1 MESGRVGSQVYSI
14 PRPRLRLAR
23 WLSAPI
29 HVVDL
34 ECDDELRASMFRR
47 IEAVLASAFI
57 TLIVIVLAVMRH
69 PTFGFH
75 TWLAV
80 EACLCAVRAPLAIHI
95 LYVQRQSGHSR
106 RFHPWSVDLFI
117 IAGTIWSAT
126 LGFGCFISL
135 QTQDPGL
142 AFLIGLVATGT
153 ASGQCARNPSSP
165 RLNSVQMCLIIFPF
179 TIGACCSDIPLVG
192 WCMLLSPLYL
202 TGMLSISLQLHE
214 DYVTMILARMEDRRR
229 ALHCALTGLPNR
241 VLFNDSLALRFETA
255 LATRK
260 RVAVLC
266 LDLDGFKA
274 VNDEFGHPMGD
285 ALLRQVADRL
295 SDILQGDGIV
305 ARFGGDEFAILM
317 CGDDDLGAAKRLASR
332 IIAAIAR
339 PFALTVQHEAR
350 IGVSI
355 GIAVGM
361 GSARL
366 SGLEAG
372 ADLLAK
378 ADHALY
384 AAKRGGR
391 GDFRVYDDNAIVD
404 TGTAKKLV
412 ADARASIMRKA
423 S

>member
-1 MESGRVGSQVYSI
+1 
-14 PRPRLRLAR
+14 
-23 WLSAPI
+23 
-29 HVVDL
+29 
-34 ECDDELRASMFRR
+34 MFRR
-47 IEAVLASAFI
+47 IESVLTS
-57 TLIVIVLAVMRH
+57 VIVTMAVILLAVRRH
-69 PTFGFH
+69 PTSGLQ
-75 TWLAV
+75 TWLV
-80 EACLCAVRAPLAIHI
+80 LEACLSVVRVPLAIHI
-95 LYVQRQSGHSR
+95 LHVQSQSGHAR
-106 RFHPWSVDLFI
+106 RFHPWSVDVFI

-135 QTQDPGL
+135 QTDDPGL
-142 AFLIGLVATGT
+142 TVLVGLLAIGT

-165 RLNSVQMCLIIFPF
+165 RLNGVQMCLIIVPF
-179 TIGACCSDIPLVG
+179 MIAAWFSDIPLMG
-192 WCMLLSPLYL
+192 WCVPLLPLYL
-202 TGMLSISLQLHE
+202 TGMFSISLQLHE

-229 ALHCALTGLPNR
+229 ALHCGLTGLPNR

-255 LATRK
+255 LATQE

-285 ALLRQVADRL
+285 ALLGQVADRL
-295 SDILQGDGIV
+295 RDILQGDGMA
-305 ARFGGDEFAILM
+305 ARFGGDEFAVLM
-317 CGDDDLGAAKRLASR
+317 RGDDDLGAAKRLASR
-332 IIAAIAR
+332 IIAALGR

-361 GSARL
+361 ASARL
-366 SGLEAG
+366 TGREAG

-391 GDFRVYDDNAIVD
+391 GDFRVYDDTAVVDAVNAK
-404 TGTAKKLV
+404 TLA